1 MMSEFWNERFAA
13 DEYVYGTEPN
23 AFFRQELKKLTPG
36 KILLPGEGEGRNA
49 VFAAQ
54 SHWQVTAFDSSV
66 EGRKKAEQLAARQQV
81 QLNYQIDSY
90 DSIDLE
96 AETFDCLALIYTH
109 MPPGSRQAYH
119 RKLSTFLKVG
129 GTVIL
134 EGFSKAQIHNN
145 TGGPG
150 NVDMLFSTEELQ
162 ADFAGFASIDITETD
177 VELSEGPF
185 HQGTAQ
191 VIRLVAVK

>member
-1 MMSEFWNERFAA
+1 MSEFWNQRFAA
-13 DEYVYGTEPN
+13 EEYVYGTEPN
-23 AFFRQELKKLTPG
+23 EFFRQELEKLTPG

-54 SHWQVTAFDSSV
+54 SGWQVTAFDSSV
-66 EGRKKAEQLAARQQV
+66 EGKKKAEQLAARQQV
-81 QLNYQIDSY
+81 RLNYQIDSY
-90 DSIDLE
+90 DSIELE
-96 AETFDCLALIYTH
+96 AEAFDCLALIFTH

-119 RKLSTFLKVG
+119 QKLSAFLKAS
-129 GTVIL
+129 GTLIL

-150 NVDMLFSTEELQ
+150 NVDMLFSTGELQ
-162 ADFAGFASIDITETD
+162 ADFAGFAQVSISETE
-177 VELSEGPF
+177 VELNEGPF
-185 HQGTAQ
+185 HKGKAN